1 MSKGKK
7 IFAIIMLT
15 IIVLLVTATIVLAVV
30 PKQYYDAVYDSADG
44 TVNNFTIYHK
54 GKNNTYFSDTEEYGK
69 IVDLYK
75 KSSKENLLLSLFEGT
90 LGAKPTI
97 ESYST
102 TLTLNN
108 SENTYVAFKFNNTQT
123 LKFKGETYK
132 NKSGNSV
139 TFNAIVLN
147 VGNDSNNLET
157 VNVYIC
163 TSVAGPSAI
172 PQYKITTLAKQHEL
186 LEYITTLELSQT
198 Q

>member
-1 MSKGKK
+1 MSKCKK

-15 IIVLLVTATIVLAVV
+15 LIVLLVAATIVLAVV
-30 PKQYYDAVYDSADG
+30 PKQYYDAVYDSANG
-44 TVNNFTIYHK
+44 TVSNITVYHN
-54 GKNNTYFSDTEEYGK
+54 GKNNSYFSDSEEYGK
-69 IVDLYK
+69 IVELYK

-90 LGAKPTI
+90 LGAEPTI

-108 SENTYVAFKFNNTQT
+108 SENTYVAFKFSSTQT

-132 NKSGNSV
+132 NTSGNSI
-139 TFNAIVLN
+139 TFNAIV
-147 VGNDSNNLET
+147 VSIGNDSNNLAN

-163 TSVAGPSAI
+163 TSVAGSSAV

-186 LEYITTLELSQT
+186 LTHIESLELN
-198 Q
+198 